1 MHRLRWALV
10 LIILLTALTGCQQ
23 PAATP
28 TAEPTVAVEEPTA
41 APTAAPTVAEP
52 TAAPTEIV
60 EGTTLQ
66 VEGPDGAL
74 TLTMA
79 DLQAL
84 PATEGWAGTKSST
97 GRITPPS
104 LFKGV
109 AIQDLWESV
118 GAFDETYAVNV
129 VAKDGYAMTFSYDQ
143 IANGA
148 FTTFDPATGDEVTR
162 DEELTLIVAYGRD
175 GAAIPED
182 TDGSMRLVI
191 VSPEKDQV
199 TDGHWAVKW
208 VRQVQL
214 KEAKADWFLQLEGAI
229 TEEMDRATFESGSAP
244 NCHGASWT
252 DADGNVWTG
261 IPFYYLMGRVDDE
274 NKHESAAFNYD
285 LAQAGYAVHIVA
297 ADGYEVTFDSTRLAR
312 NKMII
317 LAYLMN
323 DEPLEDKY
331 FPLRLVGDGLEKG
344 EMIGAVSRVVLK
356 LDAVAAEPTEA
367 AAETPEAGEV
377 ANPELQAGTLH
388 VMGLVGTET
397 SFTAEQLQ
405 ALGIVQLTAEHPKKG
420 PMDFEGVPLSKVLE
434 QVEPQ
439 ADAGTVVL
447 TSGDGYTV
455 EVNAADVAACSD
467 CMVTIEDDGLF
478 NLVMPGMESSA
489 WAKDIRLIRFK

>member
-1 MHRLRWALV
+1 MQRLRWALV
-10 LIILLTALTGCQQ
+10 LIIMLAALAGCQQ
-23 PAATP
+23 PAAAP
-28 TAEPTVAVEEPTA
+28 TAEPTVAVE
-41 APTAAPTVAEP
+41 APTATPEPTTAPTVAEP
-52 TAAPTEIV
+52 TAPAV
-60 EGTTLQ
+60 EGATLQ
-66 VEGPDGAL
+66 VEGPDGSL

-79 DLQAL
+79 DLQAM
-84 PATEGWAGTKSST
+84 PVTEGWAGTKSST
-97 GRITPPS
+97 GKITPPS
-104 LFKGV
+104 MFKGV
-109 AIQDLWESV
+109 SIQDLWKSV

-129 VAKDGYAMTFSYDQ
+129 VAQDGYAMTFSYDQ

-162 DEELTLIVAYGRD
+162 DEALTLIVAYERD
-175 GAAIPED
+175 GEAIPED
-182 TDGSMRLVI
+182 TDGPMRLVI

-214 KEAKADWFLQLEGAI
+214 HEARADWFLQLEGAI

-244 NCHGASWT
+244 NCHGKTWT

-285 LAQAGYAVHIVA
+285 LAQAGYEVHLVA
-297 ADGYEVTFDSTRLAR
+297 ADGYEVVFDSTRLAR

-323 DEPLEDKY
+323 DQPLEDKY
-331 FPLRLVGDGLEKG
+331 FPLRLVGDDLEKS
-344 EMIGAVSRVVLK
+344 EMIGAVTRVVLK
-356 LDAVAAEPTEA
+356 LDDVAAQPTEA
-367 AAETPEAGEV
+367 AEETPAAEEET

-405 ALGIVQLTAEHPKKG
+405 AMGVMQLTAEHPKKG
-420 PMDFEGVPLSKVLE
+420 SMDFEGVPLAKVLE
-434 QVEPQ
+434 QVAPQ
-439 ADAGTVVL
+439 ADAATVVL

-455 EVNAADVAACSD
+455 EVAAADVVACAE
-467 CMVTIEDDGLF
+467 CLVTIEDDGLF
-478 NLVMPGMESSA
+478 NLVMPGMQSSA